1 MPRGN
6 QRSLNRLKNHNS
18 EGLQEVRSTQR
29 QSRSSSR
36 PSSKS
41 GRPKEGERHITKS
54 RTKSRSRFHS
64 PRSTHESANSIVVH
78 PAQERHE
85 PDEEASEPTWAK
97 SLLEGQERSQLCLE
111 KLEAEIRKSE
121 RKGKAKMASES
132 RNTSPVG
139 LSMRNSIT

>member
-6 QRSLNRLKNHNS
+6 QRSLDRLTNHNC

-41 GRPKEGERHITKS
+41 GRPKEDERHRTKS
-54 RTKSRSRFHS
+54 RTKSRSRSRSRS
-64 PRSTHESANSIVVH
+64 PRSRHGSENSVVVH

-85 PDEEASEPTWAK
+85 SDDKTEKAAAPTWAK
-97 SLLEGQERSQLCLE
+97 SLLEAQERSQLRLE
-111 KLEAEIRKSE
+111 RLEAEIRESE
-121 RKGKAKMASES
+121 IKRESQDGFRK
-132 RNTSPVG
+132 
-139 LSMRNSIT
+139 